1 MLGKNRLD
9 LVYHKKRLTKE
20 YQTCLMRK
28 LKNRTEILLREM
40 IQDLNLVLKMYVI
53 NLSSSNYLRSL
64 IHAPLLKYQRYY
76 LDQLLQLSWAG
87 Q

>member
-1 MLGKNRLD
+1 
-9 LVYHKKRLTKE
+9 
-20 YQTCLMRK
+20 MRK

-53 NLSSSNYLRSL
+53 NLSSNNYLRSL
-64 IHAPLLKYQRYY
+64 IHAPLSKYQWYY